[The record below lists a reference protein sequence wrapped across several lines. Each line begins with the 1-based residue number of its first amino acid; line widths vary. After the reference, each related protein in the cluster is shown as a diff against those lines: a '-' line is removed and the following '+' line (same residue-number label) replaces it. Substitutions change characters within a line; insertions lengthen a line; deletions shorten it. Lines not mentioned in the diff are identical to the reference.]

1 MYAMHTYTLPSKL
14 LKPRNIMQYVLNM
27 SQPTDVI
34 DIGNGHHGDIPE
46 MNMALRA
53 GETFWGLPGGAAATR
68 RSSSA

>member
-1 MYAMHTYTLPSKL
+1 
-14 LKPRNIMQYVLNM
+14 MQYVLNM